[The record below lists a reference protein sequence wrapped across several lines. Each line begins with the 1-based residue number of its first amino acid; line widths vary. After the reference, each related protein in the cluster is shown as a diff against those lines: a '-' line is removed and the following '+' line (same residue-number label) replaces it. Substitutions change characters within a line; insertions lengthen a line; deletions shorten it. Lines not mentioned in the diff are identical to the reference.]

1 MGESD
6 SDGLSEDGE
15 DGDSEDSDDDVIH
28 ANKDVLEVGEMPR
41 TDKQI
46 RKERRRNWQSGIKGV
61 KRSVEKKVKMNLT
74 RYH

>member
-15 DGDSEDSDDDVIH
+15 DGDSEESDDDVIH

-46 RKERRRNWQSGIKGV
+46 RKERRRKLAERNE
-61 KRSVEKKVKMNLT
+61 RA
-74 RYH
+74 